1 MSPRFLPQA
10 GFLADIGSCVPAGEN
25 GALEAA
31 FKNDEG
37 LREQL
42 GSGVA
47 RDRG

>member
-1 MSPRFLPQA
+1 MSLGCLPQA
-10 GFLADIGSCVPAGEN
+10 GFLSDIGLCVPAGEN

-42 GSGVA
+42 GNGVA
-47 RDRG
+47 KGRG